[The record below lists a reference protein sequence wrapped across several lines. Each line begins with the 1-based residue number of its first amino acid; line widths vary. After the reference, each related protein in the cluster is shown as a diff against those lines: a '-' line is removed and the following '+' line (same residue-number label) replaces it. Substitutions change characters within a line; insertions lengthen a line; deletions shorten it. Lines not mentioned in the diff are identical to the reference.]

1 MKKLLLGAV
10 VVSGLS
16 LSACATNPYD
26 QYGYNNGGYNN
37 GAYNNGQQTTAGR
50 AVTGAVVGGVA
61 GGVLGAVIPGV
72 SVGTGALAGAALG
85 GVIGAVSGGH
95 QWYRDTR
102 GYCYYVDRNGN
113 PIYDYN
119 TRC

>member
-1 MKKLLLGAV
+1 MKKMLLGAIA
-10 VVSGLS
+10 VSSLS
-16 LSACATNPYD
+16 LSACATNPYN
-26 QYGYNNGGYNN
+26 QYGYNDGYNN
-37 GAYNNGQQTTAGR
+37 GGQQTTAGR

-61 GGVLGAVIPGV
+61 GGVLGAIVPGV
-72 SVGTGALAGAALG
+72 SAGTGALAGAALG

>member
-1 MKKLLLGAV
+1 MNRLILGAAL
-10 VVSGLS
+10 VSSLS

-26 QYGYNNGGYNN
+26 QYGYNNGGYSNN
-37 GAYNNGQQTTAGR
+37 GYGQQTQAGR

-61 GGVLGAVIPGV
+61 GGVIGAIVPGV

-85 GVIGAVSGGH
+85 GVLGAVVRGK
-95 QWYRDTR
+95 QYYRDTR

>member
-10 VVSGLS
+10 VASGLS

-26 QYGYNNGGYNN
+26 QYGYNNGYGYN
-37 GAYNNGQQTTAGR
+37 GPQTTAGR

-61 GGVLGAVIPGV
+61 GGVIGAVVPGLG
-72 SVGTGALAGAALG
+72 VGTGALAGAALG
-85 GVIGAVSGGH
+85 GVVGAVSGGH

-113 PIYDYN
+113 PVYDYN

>member
-1 MKKLLLGAV
+1 MNKMILGAV
-10 VVSGLS
+10 LASGLS
-16 LSACATNPYD
+16 LSACATNPYGYD
-26 QYGYNNGGYNN
+26 RYGYNDGYNNGYPQ
-37 GAYNNGQQTTAGR
+37 GQAGR

-61 GGVLGAVIPGV
+61 GAALGAIVPGV

-85 GVIGAVSGGH
+85 GVVGAVSGGH

-113 PIYDYN
+113 PVYDYN

>member
-1 MKKLLLGAV
+1 MLADGRPLFGRSKTWRGLAGAVFLATLAAV
-10 VVSGLS
+10 VVGLPWQ
-16 LSACATNPYD
+16 A
-26 QYGYNNGGYNN
+26 
-37 GAYNNGQQTTAGR
+37 
-50 AVTGAVVGGVA
+50 
-61 GGVLGAVIPGV
+61 
-72 SVGTGALAGAALG
+72 GALAGAALG

>member
-1 MKKLLLGAV
+1 MKNKMILGAV
-10 VVSGLS
+10 LMSGLS
-16 LSACATNPYD
+16 LSACATNDRYGYND
-26 QYGYNNGGYNN
+26 GYNNGGR
-37 GAYNNGQQTTAGR
+37 QSTAGR
-50 AVTGAVVGGVA
+50 AVTGAAIGAVAGGVA
-61 GGVLGAVIPGV
+61 GAILPGV
-72 SVGTGALAGAALG
+72 GVGTGALAGAALG
-85 GVIGAVSGGH
+85 GVAGAVSGGK